1 MKAPTTRSKPAQRR
15 RALRRRLGRGGGCV
29 WCSCGYLP
37 TEHAQRVRLD
47 FFFVL
52 DYRQPIGIF
61 VHRPI
66 AGRALPDDLQASIL
80 DFEAPAQIG
89 AGNSNIAVRD
99 IAFRAGRACGASSN
113 GSAKTVPV
121 WLSCGLHAGCATEGG
136 AHAACSRGVR
146 RTCHST
152 SGRRSSQR
160 TAPLVARSIAGQC
173 SAGIP
178 PRAIQ
183 FDTADGVTL
192 TAQARALFDPRISA
206 AFASASMP
214 TALVRRAL
222 MRQPSVCRQAWTL
235 SACCW

>member
-1 MKAPTTRSKPAQRR
+1 MTAASSAGRRTRWRLLR
-15 RALRRRLGRGGGCV
+15 LRTRERAAAGG
-29 WCSCGYLP
+29 WCSCGHLP

-136 AHAACSRGVR
+136 DHAATRSLEFRS
-146 RTCHST
+146 TAQST
-152 SGRRSSQR
+152 SGRMSSQR
-160 TAPLVARSIAGQC
+160 TAPLVARSMAGQC
-173 SAGIP
+173 SAGTFPRNDQLQTVCTDLPMALAKEAGP
-178 PRAIQ
+178 PEISI
-183 FDTADGVTL
+183 
-192 TAQARALFDPRISA
+192 ARVSA
-206 AFASASMP
+206 FMG
-214 TALVRRAL
+214 
-222 MRQPSVCRQAWTL
+222 Q
-235 SACCW
+235 

>member
-1 MKAPTTRSKPAQRR
+1 MKAPTTRDRPAPRR
-15 RALRRRLGRGGGCV
+15 RALQRRWGPRGGCV
-29 WCSCGYLP
+29 WCSCGHLP

-121 WLSCGLHAGCATEGG
+121 WLSCVLHAGCATEGG

-160 TAPLVARSIAGQC
+160 TAPLVARSIDGQC
-173 SAGIP
+173 AAGTFPRSVQLQTVCTDLPIDLAKAAGPPEISIARVSAFMS
-178 PRAIQ
+178 Q
-183 FDTADGVTL
+183 
-192 TAQARALFDPRISA
+192 
-206 AFASASMP
+206 
-214 TALVRRAL
+214 
-222 MRQPSVCRQAWTL
+222 
-235 SACCW
+235 

>member
-15 RALRRRLGRGGGCV
+15 RALRRRWGRGGGCV
-29 WCSCGYLP
+29 WCSCGHLP

-136 AHAACSRGVR
+136 AHAACS
-146 RTCHST
+146 
-152 SGRRSSQR
+152 
-160 TAPLVARSIAGQC
+160 L
-173 SAGIP
+173 
-178 PRAIQ
+178 
-183 FDTADGVTL
+183 
-192 TAQARALFDPRISA
+192 
-206 AFASASMP
+206 
-214 TALVRRAL
+214 LVR
-222 MRQPSVCRQAWTL
+222 
-235 SACCW
+235 SACKAISDWPSCQPGCLRSPRNSPEMWLCPVWHLAAISDCDRPEAMRS